1 MKKIGELLTGRPV
14 VTLDA
19 EATALDAVRAMRDQE
34 VGAVLV
40 TEAGRVAG
48 IFTERDL
55 MLRVVAAELDP
66 GTARL
71 GDHMSREMVS
81 AGPERALTDIA
92 REMQTRHIRHLPV
105 LRGGEVVGMLSLRDV
120 LRELLVVK
128 RREVQDLT
136 AYIQGEGEL
145 EA

>member
-1 MKKIGELLTGRPV
+1 MKKIGELLTGRTV

-19 EATALDAVRAMRDQE
+19 DATAQDAVRAMRDQK

-40 TEAGRVAG
+40 TEAGRIAG

-66 GTARL
+66 GAARL
-71 GDHMSREMVS
+71 GDHMTREMFS
-81 AGPERALTDIA
+81 AGPQRSLPDVAQD
-92 REMQTRHIRHLPV
+92 MQARHIRHLPV
-105 LRGGEVVGMLSLRDV
+105 LRGDEVIGMLSLRDL
-120 LRELLVVK
+120 LRELLVMK